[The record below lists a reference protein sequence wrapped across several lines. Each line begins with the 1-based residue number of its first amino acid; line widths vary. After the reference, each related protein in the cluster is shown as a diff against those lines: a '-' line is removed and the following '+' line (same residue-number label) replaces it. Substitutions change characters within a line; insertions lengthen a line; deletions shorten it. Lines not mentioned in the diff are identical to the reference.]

1 MRWMIFDKRFL
12 GAGVV
17 AMSVGL
23 SACGDDEPAGA
34 DTAAPDITAPD
45 GDDAAETVQPDTI
58 AADTAVSDT
67 APGDIDEDRCLRG
80 FTRCGESCVDTGVDR
95 AHCGECDIACGEAEH
110 CRVGECTEGGV
121 SFEIDLRPIFG
132 VYGCDY
138 CHSFMRP
145 DRLVNVP
152 MNDRACEGALR
163 VAPGDPEASALLT
176 TLTGASCVNQMPPSG
191 EPMSAPQVDLVRRWI
206 AEGAL
211 DN

>member
-1 MRWMIFDKRFL
+1 MRWKDCCTYLLRAGAVAGAL
-12 GAGVV
+12 GYG
-17 AMSVGL
+17 
-23 SACGDDEPAGA
+23 ACGDGETAGGDTSALDAVDAVDTA
-34 DTAAPDITAPD
+34 DTEDAAAPDT
-45 GDDAAETVQPDTI
+45 TTPDTTVGDVSP
-58 AADTAVSDT
+58 DT
-67 APGDIDEDRCLRG
+67 GEDRCPRG
-80 FTRCGESCVDTGVDR
+80 FTRCGEDCVDTGVDR
-95 AHCGECDIACGEAEH
+95 AHCGECEVACGDAEH

-121 SFEIDLRPIFG
+121 SFEIDLRPLFG

-163 VAPGDPEASALLT
+163 VAPGDPEASGLLT

-191 EPMSAPQVDLVRRWI
+191 EPMSASQVDLVRRWI

>member
-1 MRWMIFDKRFL
+1 MRRNDFFSYLLWAGATAASL
-12 GAGVV
+12 GV
-17 AMSVGL
+17 
-23 SACGDDEPAGA
+23 SACGDGDPAATDVSAEDTTASDLPDAPA
-34 DTAAPDITAPD
+34 DASP
-45 GDDAAETVQPDTI
+45 
-58 AADTAVSDT
+58 DT
-67 APGDIDEDRCLRG
+67 APMDVAPGDVTPDVDEDRCPRG
-80 FTRCGESCVDTGVDR
+80 FTRCGEACVDTGVDR
-95 AHCGECDIACGEAEH
+95 AHCGDCDIACGDAEH

-145 DRLVNVP
+145 DRLANVP

-163 VAPGDPEASALLT
+163 VAPGDPDASGLLT

-191 EPMSAPQVDLVRRWI
+191 EPMSPAQVDLVRRWI
-206 AEGAL
+206 LEGAL